1 MDKRSRRKPTT
12 RTIRTTLVTPVTN
25 ESITELSIKSST
37 IEAPAGDSDRRRS
50 INMGRKS
57 TKDKEEKKIKRLP
70 IKERWLLTRKT
81 WKYMTDAGRRL
92 IPEGASNRTEDIPK
106 IEDYFQQVCRSES
119 RFLPWRRKASYPGAF
134 ASLRR
139 KRKPKNIYSPPKA
152 SSADEAED
160 ERDDTQRLLVM
171 IEMLERF
178 LNIKNNSD
186 ELHAKVTIHKDGS
199 TNEQS
204 SLLSSSDTIGLSS
217 VKDNES
223 FQLAMTDSDSRSA
236 SLQEPC
242 DTFPGPSYVSP
253 TQKANAK
260 LKESWFKKS
269 CDTTTTTALDNKNLL
284 GSGGGSST
292 SCYHTGSGGQLSSG
306 SSTSN
311 LDNRTTTPTW
321 TSHTSLLLE
330 SLRNYSRTSQ
340 SPLLRQQR
348 ITSEML
354 HDKRLLRKIRDEL
367 KQQQIMKLLRHH
379 SSSSSLLNLPRVTS
393 PSTTVFNFWHK
404 ENRDDST
411 KSSANINASTT
422 KRDDMPI
429 NNNNTTSATT
439 TTSSDVN
446 RLERIFPPLILKK
459 NIGPV
464 ELIASTQIQTDS
476 VPIRLL
482 YDWRDDYNKK
492 KFDSGELSSIGGGK
506 SHKHS
511 RRKSSID
518 NEDVSQSVSDT
529 IKRYLKMARK
539 KNVNDGDANRFKR
552 VNYDQAIR
560 NIKPKG
566 EITMPG
572 DDDGDTKGTQ
582 TDDNWI
588 CNVIDEIET
597 TGRDRL
603 SPESTDEEF
612 YHSNQDD
619 RSRFVYSKHVV
630 DKMKSSSTSPS
641 QSSPPSPS
649 PSGIFNTS
657 TQFLS
662 NFLWHGHASSDKQRQ
677 QQQQHNRRH
686 QKSSLH
692 HQINNDDY
700 NNSFNALTAKTPS
713 TAASPPPTTTTT
725 TTTTA
730 TMQKSKS
737 SSSIGQSFAKKILS
751 SRSKSKNR
759 LPASSVTMPSKP
771 HWTPQVSVI
780 YKYLIFAL
788 SCINIINSLT
798 N

>member
-12 RTIRTTLVTPVTN
+12 RTTRTTLVAPVTN
-25 ESITELSIKSST
+25 DSST
-37 IEAPAGDSDRRRS
+37 AQTTTTPDLTTDGRRYS
-50 INMGRKS
+50 AAAATTTTIKMGRKS
-57 TKDKEEKKIKRLP
+57 SKDKEEKKIKRLP

-92 IPEGASNRTEDIPK
+92 IPDGVTNRTEDIPK
-106 IEDYFQQVCRSES
+106 IEDYFQHVCRSES

-134 ASLRR
+134 VSFRR
-139 KRKPKNIYSPPKA
+139 KRKPKNMYSPPKA

-178 LNIKNNSD
+178 LNIKDNSD
-186 ELHAKVTIHKDGS
+186 GLHNKSAAASASSLSAHQAHS
-199 TNEQS
+199 EQS
-204 SLLSSSDTIGLSS
+204 LMSSADSIGGQNVRDEERVLSI
-217 VKDNES
+217 
-223 FQLAMTDSDSRSA
+223 DSGRSA
-236 SLQEPC
+236 MYEPC
-242 DTFPGPSYVSP
+242 DTFPGPTYVSP

-260 LKESWFKKS
+260 LKENWFKKS
-269 CDTTTTTALDNKNLL
+269 CDTPAVGSKNQTLSSPSPSPISRQMS
-284 GSGGGSST
+284 SGGG
-292 SCYHTGSGGQLSSG
+292 GSAA
-306 SSTSN
+306 T
-311 LDNRTTTPTW
+311 DKATPTW

-379 SSSSSLLNLPRVTS
+379 SSSSSMLNLPRVTS
-393 PSTTVFNFWHK
+393 PTSTVFNFWHK
-404 ENRDDST
+404 ESRDDCSG
-411 KSSANINASTT
+411 KSATPSAS
-422 KRDDMPI
+422 KRDND
-429 NNNNTTSATT
+429 TTV
-439 TTSSDVN
+439 SSQTLFDVS

-459 NIGPV
+459 HIRPEEV
-464 ELIASTQIQTDS
+464 IASTHIQTDS
-476 VPIRLL
+476 VPIALL
-482 YDWRDDYNKK
+482 YDWREEYNKK
-492 KFDSGELSSIGGGK
+492 QFDSGGPESPTGK
-506 SHKHS
+506 PNKHS

-539 KNVNDGDANRFKR
+539 KNVNDNDANRFKR

-572 DDDGDTKGTQ
+572 DDDGDSKGTQ
-582 TDDNWI
+582 TDENWI
-588 CNVIDEIET
+588 CNVIDEIEVM
-597 TGRDRL
+597 GRDRL

-612 YHSNQDD
+612 YHSNQEEQQ
-619 RSRFVYSKHVV
+619 RSRFVYSKHAV

-649 PSGIFNTS
+649 PSGLFNTS

-662 NFLWHGHASSDKQRQ
+662 NLLWHGHASSDKQRQ
-677 QQQQHNRRH
+677 QQHRRH
-686 QKSSLH
+686 HQQSSSH
-692 HQINNDDY
+692 HPHNNDDY
-700 NNSFNALTAKTPS
+700 NNSFNASSTAKTTPS
-713 TAASPPPTTTTT
+713 TTTTTSAPPTTTTN
-725 TTTTA
+725 
-730 TMQKSKS
+730 MQKSKS
-737 SSSIGQSFAKKILS
+737 SSSIGQSFAKKIWS

-759 LPASSVTMPSKP
+759 SPASSVTMPSKP
-771 HWTPQVSVI
+771 HWTPQVSV
-780 YKYLIFAL
+780 
-788 SCINIINSLT
+788 S
-798 N
+798 